1 MIKKIISGGQTG
13 ADQGALRGAEL
24 AGVETG
30 GTAPKDFR
38 TEEGPNR
45 KLLKHYNLAEF
56 QNSGYADRTRENVIN
71 SDGTLIFGDP
81 SGRGSALTMRLCRQ
95 LDKPCTVVRWRASG
109 LSVDTYERVAR
120 WIKLGNIETL
130 NVAGNRESKNPGIY
144 IAIQLFIIRLVRD
157 YNQE

>member
-45 KLLKHYNLAEF
+45 KLLKHYNLVEL
-56 QNSGYADRTRENVIN
+56 QNSAYTGRTRENVIN

-81 SGRGSALTMRLCRQ
+81 SSRGSALTMRLCKE
-95 LDKPCTVVRWRASG
+95 LNKPCMTVLWRTSAISTN
-109 LSVDTYERVAR
+109 TYERVAY
-120 WIKLGNIETL
+120 WLWGIETL
-130 NVAGNRESKNPGIY
+130 NVAGNRESKNSGIY
-144 IAIQLFIIRLVRD
+144 IAIQLFILRLVRD